1 MSTNQPENTDI
12 SGDDGT
18 KQTYEVEVMLSVKQ
32 LIETMPDSRQTPEY
46 LDILNRVKKY
56 LHKHCSHNV
65 VHDLIDIDP
74 DRNILLHNL
83 RKYFIDTLGLYI

>member
-1 MSTNQPENTDI
+1 MSTNQQENTDI

-56 LHKHCSHNV
+56 LHKNCKHNI

-74 DRNILLHNL
+74 DRSQEIS
-83 RKYFIDTLGLYI
+83 YCTICESTL